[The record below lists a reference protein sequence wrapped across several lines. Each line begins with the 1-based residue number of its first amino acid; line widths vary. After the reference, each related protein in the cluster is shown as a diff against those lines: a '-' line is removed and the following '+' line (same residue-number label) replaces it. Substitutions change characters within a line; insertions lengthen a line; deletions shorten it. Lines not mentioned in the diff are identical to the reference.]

1 MKKYPADYSE
11 EILKVI
17 RAMSFTNGRGVK
29 LVGSFTLRNQV
40 YAGDVDALEFVKVKS
55 AKDCAKRFQEVVKK
69 VSGLPYTYIS
79 DIKCGTVDEWR
90 VIPDS
95 ATIEEG
101 KVVGYDRD
109 AILKNV
115 ERLHSINIIDASEY
129 RLARYLLKPTV
140 NAVEFLALQKELRFN
155 ILRWNL
161 DEIKKGYKILRDGR
175 KYTLEAG
182 VQSPTITKLDVI
194 SWIQGMRFSDFEM
207 IYEFS
212 SKGKILNKGLR
223 DLDIAIKE
231 SILLMR
237 REGNY
242 FKMAKRM
249 YALARY
255 HKYKHDLQPLNDL
268 FNGDLGR
275 LYGIYGDA
283 NSLKYLIEN
292 AEHLPKDKIATEIDT
307 FITRLSNVVIPTFLI
322 REHAI
327 MRIIKRLSDP
337 SIYTSGNEKMI
348 KLLDGLRHYI
358 FVILSNASLKY
369 LKEARLFPLASKY
382 LP

>member
-55 AKDCAKRFQEVVKK
+55 AKDCAKRFQEVVKN
-69 VSGLPYTYIS
+69 VSELPYTYIS

-109 AILKNV
+109 AILQNV
-115 ERLHSINIIDASEY
+115 ERLYSTNIIDDSEY

-140 NAVEFLALQKELRFN
+140 NAVEFLALRKDLRFN

-182 VQSPTITKLDVI
+182 VQSPTITKMDVI
-194 SWIQGMRFSDFEM
+194 SWIQGVRFSDFEM

-212 SKGKILNKGLR
+212 SKGVILNKGLR

-237 REGNY
+237 REGNC

-255 HKYKHDLQPLNDL
+255 HKYKHDLPPLNDL

-283 NSLKYLIEN
+283 HSLKYLIEN
-292 AEHLPKDKIATEIDT
+292 AEHLPKDKIAKEIDT
-307 FITRLSNVVIPTFLI
+307 FIARLSNVVIPTFLI
-322 REHAI
+322 RESAI

-337 SIYTSGNEKMI
+337 SLYTSGNEKML
-348 KLLDGLRHYI
+348 KLLDNLRHYI